1 MPNLELDRLKED
13 PWQKQHLFL
22 SRTDGHHESKFGL
35 VNLDSSRT
43 HSIAEKEQRAE
54 SRDPRGSRQRHSRL
68 PPGPPMGNLLV
79 ARAVI

>member
-54 SRDPRGSRQRHSRL
+54 IQEALVKGIHGRAAERQPLGSGLASLWRG
-68 PPGPPMGNLLV
+68 
-79 ARAVI
+79 

>member
-54 SRDPRGSRQRHSRL
+54 IQEALVKGIHFCRRTTRRRVGVAVP
-68 PPGPPMGNLLV
+68 LLKT
-79 ARAVI
+79 